1 MRKKFIDNNLYSTGK
16 TEEMNTQEEARK
28 TILVVDDNEANV
40 ELLEAYLTAYG
51 YDVIIAMDGES
62 GLEKT
67 YAQMPDLLLL
77 DIMMPGLNGYEVCK
91 ILKEDERTRFIPI
104 VMITA
109 LTEMD
114 DKVKGLDVG
123 ADDFLSKPFNKL
135 ELMARVRSLLRLK
148 ALHDELESS
157 EDIICA
163 LALAVE
169 AKDPY
174 TGGHSERVAGYSRDL
189 AAELGLSSEMQGELH
204 KAGVLH
210 DIGKI
215 GISEAVLYK
224 KGSLDKDE
232 YKEVTSHPNTGAI
245 ICEPLKSLSD
255 IIPMIRHH
263 HEWFNGT
270 GHPDGLKGD
279 EIPLGA
285 KIISIADA
293 YDAMT
298 SARPYRDAMEK
309 EKSLN
314 IMESE
319 RDSGQWDPEL
329 LTSFLKM
336 MSRT

>member
-1 MRKKFIDNNLYSTGK
+1 
-16 TEEMNTQEEARK
+16 MNTQVETRQ

-51 YDVIIAMDGES
+51 YDVITAVDGES

-67 YAQMPDLLLL
+67 YSEMPDLLLL
-77 DIMMPGLNGYEVCK
+77 DIMMPGINGYEVCK
-91 ILKEDERTRFIPI
+91 RLKEDEKTRFIPI

-163 LALAVE
+163 LALAME

-174 TGGHSERVAGYSRDL
+174 TKGHSERVARFTMALGK
-189 AAELGLSSEMQGELH
+189 ELGLSPVIQGKLY
-204 KAGVLH
+204 KAGILH

-215 GISEAVLYK
+215 GIREAVLNK
-224 KGSLDKDE
+224 EGSLDTHE
-232 YKEVTSHPNTGAI
+232 SEEVTSHPQTGAD
-245 ICEPLKSLSD
+245 ICEPLKSLKD

-263 HEWFNGT
+263 HEWFNGA

-285 KIISIADA
+285 KMISIADT

-298 SARPYRDAMEK
+298 SSRPYREAMEK
-309 EKSLN
+309 EKALA

-319 RDSGQWDPEL
+319 KESGQWDPGL
-329 LTSFLKM
+329 LASFLKM
-336 MSRT
+336 MSRNETDEILKS

>member
-1 MRKKFIDNNLYSTGK
+1 MDNNLYSTEK
-16 TEEMNTQEEARK
+16 TLTMNGQEEIRQ

-40 ELLEAYLTAYG
+40 ELLEAYLSAYG
-51 YDVIIAMDGES
+51 YDVIIAMNGES

-67 YAQMPDLLLL
+67 YAHMPDLLLL
-77 DIMMPGLNGYEVCK
+77 DIMMPGMNGYEVCK
-91 ILKEDERTRFIPI
+91 VLKEDEKTRFIPI

-148 ALHDELESS
+148 TLHDELESS

-163 LALAVE
+163 LALAME

-174 TGGHSERVAGYSRDL
+174 TSGHSERVARVTVALGE
-189 AAELGLSSEMQGELH
+189 ELGLSSAIQGKLY

-215 GISEAVLYK
+215 GVREAVLNK
-224 KGSLDKDE
+224 EGSLDIHE
-232 YKEVTSHPNTGAI
+232 SQEVTSHPQTGAE

-263 HEWFNGT
+263 HEWFNGA

-279 EIPLGA
+279 DIPLGA
-285 KIISIADA
+285 KMISIADT

-298 SARPYRDAMEK
+298 SSRPYRDAMKK
-309 EKSLN
+309 EKALA

-319 RDSGQWDPEL
+319 KDSGQWDPEL
-329 LTSFLKM
+329 LTVFLKM
-336 MSRT
+336 MSKAETD

>member
-1 MRKKFIDNNLYSTGK
+1 MNAQIETRKK
-16 TEEMNTQEEARK
+16 
-28 TILVVDDNEANV
+28 ILVIDDNEANV

-51 YDVIIAMDGES
+51 YDVITAHDGTS

-67 YAQMPDLLLL
+67 YAEIPDLLLL
-77 DIMMPGLNGYEVCK
+77 DIMMPGLNGYEVCER
-91 ILKEDERTRFIPI
+91 LKKDVKTRFIPI

-114 DKVKGLDVG
+114 DKIKGLDVG

-148 ALHDELESS
+148 SLHDELESS

-163 LALAVE
+163 LALAMD

-174 TGGHSERVAGYSRDL
+174 TNGHSERVAKLTRKL
-189 AAELGLSSEMQGELH
+189 AKELGFSEIVQEKIY

-215 GISEAVLYK
+215 GISEAVLNK
-224 KGSLDKDE
+224 EGSLNINE
-232 YKEVTSHPNTGAI
+232 YEEVTSHPETGAT
-245 ICEPLKSLSD
+245 ICEPLKSLND
-255 IIPMIRHH
+255 IIPIIRHH
-263 HEWFNGT
+263 HEWFDGS
-270 GHPDGLKGD
+270 GHPDQLKGD

-285 KIISIADA
+285 RLIAITDT

-298 SARPYRDAMEK
+298 SARSYRAAMKK
-309 EKSLN
+309 EKALD
-314 IMESE
+314 IMASE
-319 RDSGQWDPEL
+319 IDSGQWDPEL
-329 LTSFLKM
+329 LTSFIKM
-336 MSRT
+336 MASPE